1 LDLLDLL
8 DLNLLY
14 LDRLGLQVLLDLVE
28 LQVHQEILD
37 HLA

>member
-1 LDLLDLL
+1 LDLLDLQ
-8 DLNLLY
+8 DFHLLY
-14 LDRLGLQVLLDLVE
+14 LDRLGLQVLLGLVE